1 MSEMMMDVFGVT
13 KALPNLLTKDWSACT
28 LRFKSSASTD
38 SEDYEEVQPRVY
50 AFTYDDFSSEVPAP
64 SILIQPTQITGGV
77 SHYVIY
83 VNVVHPA
90 VQEREIVDENPSG
103 SGQFVYRDGTDF
115 TDSGVRPELYRAS
128 LMLAEVVFESLLR
141 LSSSET
147 RLKNLSINP
156 PSPYMS
162 EFPYCSCTVELD
174 FSYDI
179 YPKKMSSTRL
189 QELL

>member
-13 KALPNLLTKDWSACT
+13 KALSNLLSRDCKNCT
-28 LRFKSSASTD
+28 LRFKSSASTN
-38 SEDYEEVQPRVY
+38 SEDYAEVTPSVY
-50 AFTYDDFSSEVPAP
+50 AFTYDDFSSEIPAP
-64 SILIQPTQITGGV
+64 SVLIQPTQIANG
-77 SHYVIY
+77 SIHYVIY
-83 VNVVHPA
+83 ICVVHPA
-90 VQEREIVDENPSG
+90 IMQCEITEESPKCSW
-103 SGQFVYRDGTDF
+103 QFVYKDGTEFIDA
-115 TDSGVRPELYRAS
+115 GVRPELYKAS
-128 LMLAEVVFESLLR
+128 LMLAEVVFESLLK

-147 RLKNLSINP
+147 RLKNLAINP

-179 YPKKMSSTRL
+179 YPKKMASTRL

>member
-1 MSEMMMDVFGVT
+1 MGEMMMDVFGVT
-13 KALPNLLTKDWSACT
+13 KALTNLLTKDCSACT

-38 SEDYEEVQPRVY
+38 SVDYEEVQPRVY
-50 AFTYDDFSSEVPAP
+50 AFTYDDFSSEIPAP
-64 SILIQPTQITGGV
+64 SVLIQPTRIMGGV
-77 SHYVIY
+77 IHYVIY
-83 VNVVHPA
+83 ICVVHPA
-90 VQEREIVDENPSG
+90 IMQCEMTDENPSG

-115 TDSGVRPELYRAS
+115 TDAGVRPELYRAS
-128 LMLAEVVFESLLR
+128 LMLAEVVFESLLK
-141 LSSSET
+141 LSSSDT
-147 RLKNLSINP
+147 RLKNLAINP

-179 YPKKMSSTRL
+179 YPKKMASTRL

>member
-1 MSEMMMDVFGVT
+1 MGEMMMDVFGVT
-13 KALPNLLTKDWSACT
+13 KALTNLLTKDCESCT

-38 SEDYEEVQPRVY
+38 SVDYEEVQPRVY
-50 AFTYDDFSSEVPAP
+50 AFTYDDFSSEIPAP
-64 SILIQPTQITGGV
+64 SVLIQPTRIIGGV
-77 SHYVIY
+77 IHYVIY
-83 VNVVHPA
+83 VSVSHPA

-115 TDSGVRPELYRAS
+115 TDAGVRPELYRAS
-128 LMLAEVVFESLLR
+128 LMLAEVVFESLLK
-141 LSSSET
+141 LSSSDT
-147 RLKNLSINP
+147 RLKNLAINP
-156 PSPYMS
+156 PSPKMS

-179 YPKKMSSTRL
+179 YPKKMASTRL

>member
-1 MSEMMMDVFGVT
+1 MGEMMMDVFGVT
-13 KALPNLLTKDWSACT
+13 KALTNLLTKDCESCT

-38 SEDYEEVQPRVY
+38 SVDYEEVQPRVY
-50 AFTYDDFSSEVPAP
+50 AFTYDDFSSEIPAP
-64 SILIQPTQITGGV
+64 SILIQPTRIMGGV
-77 SHYVIY
+77 IHYVIY
-83 VNVVHPA
+83 VSVSHPA

-115 TDSGVRPELYRAS
+115 TDAGVRPELYRAS
-128 LMLAEVVFESLLR
+128 LMLAEVVFESLLK

-147 RLKNLSINP
+147 RLKNLAINP
-156 PSPYMS
+156 PSPMMS

-179 YPKKMSSTRL
+179 YPKKMASTRL